1 MTTPTPA
8 AMRGPGDLDPN
19 DLPTVRRLPRWL
31 KHANRVIELL
41 QRLGL
46 AFFTFHLLS
55 VPGRKTGRM
64 RTTPVSPLFLENRC
78 YIVSIGQTEWVKNA
92 RVSGW
97 GILAR
102 GRRRK
107 RVHLLEL
114 GLEERKPVL
123 RQFPIL
129 LPRGVPFLVRVGAVQ
144 PPGDA
149 DAFEAA
155 AALLAVFE
163 ATSA

>member
-1 MTTPTPA
+1 MTTPQSFPTP
-8 AMRGPGDLDPN
+8 GPGDLDPN
-19 DLPTVRRLPRWL
+19 DLPTMGRLPRWL
-31 KHANRVIELL
+31 KPANRVIELL

-46 AFFTFHLLS
+46 AFFTFHLIS

-64 RTTPVSPLFLENRC
+64 RTTPVSPLFLEGRC

-92 RVSGW
+92 RVSSW

-102 GRRRK
+102 GRRRR
-107 RVHLLEL
+107 RVQLAEL

-123 RQFPIL
+123 RQFPVL
-129 LPRGVPFLVRVGAVQ
+129 VPHGVPFLLQVGAVQ

-155 AALLAVFE
+155 APLLAVFE